1 MAQIFIIGN
10 SCQLIH
16 DYLFH
21 LLLDTVVILVY
32 HISHTILTVLVREIS
47 NDRYRLVSLR
57 FGCDFLIVH
66 YNFTP
71 S

>member
-1 MAQIFIIGN
+1 MAQILIVGD
-10 SCQLIH
+10 SCQLVL

-21 LLLDTVVILVY
+21 LIFDTVVVAVY
-32 HISHTILTVLVREIS
+32 HIPHTILAVFVREIS

-66 YNFTP
+66 YNLTP